1 MDQARYYPGTFDLN
15 QLASQLAWQFQ
26 TRGYQTQS
34 FGMGNQMVV
43 QIRKGGEAAKLFGAQ
58 AALTAMLTQHP
69 SGVLVTL
76 GQQKWGDKALAAGVG
91 ALILWPLAIT
101 AAVGAV
107 RQSNLPTEVFGML
120 DVLVLQQNATAYP
133 APVPPQLMAQVMGMY
148 QPAPPAYQPAPPQ
161 PGFPPQPPPQPG
173 FPPPPP
179 PPMPAAPGSAPQ
191 QTLCPSCQRPNN
203 AEAIFCQF
211 CATPLMGS
219 MPAGDMAPPPPPPP
233 PPGYEPTLRPAPH
246 LEPTERVGS
255 APGTLSGTLTLP
267 SGRNVTLTGQ
277 ETVIGRGPASGPD
290 AVDVDLSNEPERA
303 SVSRRH
309 AKIVRGASGFEVED
323 LNSANQTRLNSE
335 PLTPGRRASLR
346 GGDVLE
352 FGKVRCV
359 FQAQ

>member
-34 FGMGNQMVV
+34 FSMGNQMVV
-43 QIRKGGEAAKLFGAQ
+43 QIRKGSEAAKLFGAQ

-69 SGVLVTL
+69 TGLLVTL
-76 GQQKWGDKALAAGVG
+76 GQQKWGDKAVAAGVG
-91 ALILWPLAIT
+91 AFILWPLAIT

-120 DVLVLQQNATAYP
+120 DMLVLQQNPTAYP
-133 APVPPQLMAQVMGMY
+133 APVPPQLTAQVMGMY
-148 QPAPPAYQPAPPQ
+148 QPAPPAYQPAPPP
-161 PGFPPQPPPQPG
+161 PGFQ
-173 FPPPPP
+173 PPPP
-179 PPMPAAPGSAPQ
+179 PPMPSAPSAAPQ
-191 QTLCPSCQRPNN
+191 QQIFCPSCQRPNSP
-203 AEAIFCQF
+203 EAIFCQF
-211 CATPLMGS
+211 CATPLMSGA
-219 MPAGDMAPPPPPPP
+219 PAGAGNMAPPPPPAT
-233 PPGYEPTLRPAPH
+233 PGYEPTLRAGPA
-246 LEPTERVGS
+246 LEPTERVES
-255 APGTLSGTLTLP
+255 APSTLSGALVLP
-267 SGRNVTLTGQ
+267 SGRSVALAAQ
-277 ETVIGRGPASGPD
+277 EILIGRGPATGPD

-303 SVSRRH
+303 TVSRRH

-346 GGDVLE
+346 RGDVLE
-352 FGKVRCV
+352 FGKVRCI